1 MLRDVDFERSIEN
14 KNCKHGLNS
23 MDLQQLTLDFQNY
36 VVSIIQTDSIIVFV
50 TVRVPK
56 FLPARRSFAIAPVSA
71 SASRSGVTTKSDP
84 RRILARGSNFYGDN

>member
-1 MLRDVDFERSIEN
+1 MFLSLFKAFFMLRDVDFERSIEN

-36 VVSIIQTDSIIVFV
+36 VASIKQADSTVFV

-56 FLPARRSFAIAPVSA
+56 CLTAETKFCYSP
-71 SASRSGVTTKSDP
+71 GVGIGFDDRCNDEK
-84 RRILARGSNFYGDN
+84 